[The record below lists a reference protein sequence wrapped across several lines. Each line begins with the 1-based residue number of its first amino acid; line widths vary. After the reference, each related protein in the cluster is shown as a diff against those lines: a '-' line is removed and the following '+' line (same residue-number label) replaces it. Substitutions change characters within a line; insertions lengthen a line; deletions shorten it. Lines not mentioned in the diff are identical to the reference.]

1 MEKPDFRGRKPEEKV
16 YKEAKEKAI
25 RDMSWYNKNVHGNY
39 LEEQA
44 LLQKDLRDMSKSINQ
59 DLIDKAKWEEYL
71 IRNPHR
77 KEDCLENAKNCVTG
91 ACEYIKD
98 ACTSAFPKKYTTTTT
113 TPYSKKNNGG
123 KKSRKS
129 HNSKKYKKS
138 KKSHTTYKKSKRS
151 RR

>member
-1 MEKPDFRGRKPEEKV
+1 MTESYFRGRKPEDNV
-16 YKEAKEKAI
+16 YEEAKEKAI
-25 RDMSWYNKNVHGNY
+25 RNMSWYNKNVHTKY
-39 LEEQA
+39 LEGQA
-44 LLQKDLRDMSKSINQ
+44 LLRKDLRDMSKSIDKELN
-59 DLIDKAKWEEYL
+59 DKARQEEDL
-71 IRNPHR
+71 RQHPWREENCP
-77 KEDCLENAKNCVTG
+77 ENAKNCIKG

-98 ACTSAFPKKYTTTTT
+98 ACTSVFPKKYTTT